1 MLGAVAREVME
12 RGMGD
17 LGIRVGR
24 EEGGMGEGWN
34 PGGGGGE
41 EGGGE
46 VVEGD
51 EWGGEGGGGGI
62 SHFP

>member
-1 MLGAVAREVME
+1 MLGAVAREEME

-17 LGIRVGR
+17 LGIREGR

-41 EGGGE
+41 EGR
-46 VVEGD
+46 VVE
-51 EWGGEGGGGGI
+51 GGEGGGGGGGGGI
-62 SHFP
+62 NHFP